1 MSSAAQIN
9 ANRTNSE
16 SSTGPRT
23 EAGKAKSS
31 LNAFKHGL
39 ASGKLIIEG
48 ESREDFN
55 AMKNDLRFEYHPN
68 TTTEEFLIEK
78 MAMSLWFAR
87 RAMVAQSVTL
97 NNAPDD
103 DFFPEKKLALMI
115 RYQAVHDRA
124 FYKALETLRK
134 LQKERSQ
141 NKLVQNI
148 GFVQKASAEELWD
161 FAVEQHKKQ
170 YPGEPFPEF
179 SPEEKA
185 KLIESLR

>member
-16 SSTGPRT
+16 SSTGPKT

-103 DFFPEKKLALMI
+103 DFFPE
-115 RYQAVHDRA
+115 R
-124 FYKALETLRK
+124 
-134 LQKERSQ
+134 
-141 NKLVQNI
+141 N
-148 GFVQKASAEELWD
+148 
-161 FAVEQHKKQ
+161 
-170 YPGEPFPEF
+170 
-179 SPEEKA
+179 SP
-185 KLIESLR
+185 S